1 MAILNSVKGQAQPVL
16 LYRSPQWDPESL
28 LHLGRD
34 GEINCLGQTT
44 IQQRCRRRIGRP
56 KVEKVLATLA
66 NLSFLEPATA
76 ADMPTLK
83 TALQS
88 LLCSNHKNQTEAVER
103 LCKALRGSQSAVDPV
118 SMYQRPPSA
127 TAELQQRVSEMTA
140 RCESAEAA
148 ARLYEA
154 QCSQL
159 RRENKALVDALAQA
173 EQQLVQAVG
182 AQAQA
187 EQQRAQAADARAQAA
202 QQQAQ
207 VVEEQRE
214 QIRSLSSERDAAR
227 RRIEE
232 LEAQLKA
239 CRAARA
245 TNPRDS
251 AEAPNGSADAGRAEP
266 VDNGAPEVDAKAAE
280 AGGRGR
286 RMHQATRRGSR
297 PDGTAGRSWAANP
310 TPDRDDAV
318 RAYRDTWADID
329 KSCEKLTCSDIVWP
343 VWSGKFTD
351 VTEHN
356 VREFFQHAAGILPV
370 EQERQR
376 WTPEKMKARVSS
388 TVTRGVAGAIATVHR
403 VLGEFVPQ

>member
-1 MAILNSVKGQAQPVL
+1 MAILNSVEGKAQPVL
-16 LYRSPQWDPESL
+16 LYRSPRWDPKSL
-28 LHLGRD
+28 LGQHLGKD
-34 GEINCLGQTT
+34 GEINCLGQTR

-76 ADMPTLK
+76 ADMPALE
-83 TALQS
+83 TALQV
-88 LLCSNHKNQTEAVER
+88 LLCSSHANQTEAIEPFR
-103 LCKALRGSQSAVDPV
+103 KALRGSQSAVDPV
-118 SMYQRPPSA
+118 SMYQRPSSA

-140 RCESAEAA
+140 RCDSAEAA
-148 ARLYEA
+148 ARLSEA

-173 EQQLVQAVG
+173 EQQRV
-182 AQAQA
+182 
-187 EQQRAQAADARAQAA
+187 QAADARAQAA

-207 VVEEQRE
+207 VVEEQRK
-214 QIRSLSSERDAAR
+214 QIRRLSSERDAAR

-239 CRAARA
+239 CGAARA

-286 RMHQATRRGSR
+286 RMHQATPRGSR

-310 TPDRDDAV
+310 TSDRDDAV
-318 RAYRDTWADID
+318 RAYRDTWEDID
-329 KSCEKLTCSDIVWP
+329 KSCEKLTCNDIVWP

-351 VTEHN
+351 VKEHN

-376 WTPEKMKARVSS
+376 WTPEKMKARVNS